1 MDVYLDNNATTMI
14 DPKVLAEMEPFLK
27 EKYGNPN
34 SLHKFGAGTHPKM
47 LEALDHLYD
56 GIGAADEDDIVIT
69 ANATESN
76 NWVLKS
82 VWIAMIL
89 NGDKKHIITT
99 EVEHPA
105 ITATCQFLETQGV
118 EVSYLEVNEDGVLEA
133 QKVKDALRE
142 DTALVS
148 VMWGNNETGK
158 LFPIKEIGTICHS
171 AGVLFHSD
179 ATQAIGKVKVD
190 VQDFGVDMISFSAHK
205 FHGPKGIGGLYM
217 KKGVNLTP
225 LMHGGEQMGGRRAG
239 TVDVASM
246 VGMGKAMQM
255 ATSTMA
261 LAYEVNHV
269 GMLRD
274 KLEKAILKLPDTIVI
289 GGRENRTPNTTLIS
303 IRGVEGESMLWDL
316 NQNGIGASTGSACAS
331 EDLEANPVMNA
342 FGSDSE
348 LAHTGIR
355 FSLSRFNTEEQ
366 IEYAIEHIRKAVER
380 LRGISSSYAY
390 TPKNHVSGLEA
401 QG

>member
-14 DPKVLAEMEPFLK
+14 DPKVLEEMEPFLK

-47 LEALDHLYD
+47 VEALDYLYE
-56 GIGAADEDDIVIT
+56 GIGAGDEDDIIIT

-82 VWIAMIL
+82 VWIDKIL

-99 EVEHPA
+99 EVEHPS
-105 ITATCQFLETQGV
+105 ITATCKFLETQGV
-118 EVSYLEVNEDGVLEA
+118 EVSYLEVNEEGVLEA
-133 QKVKDALRE
+133 QSVKDALRE

-158 LFPIKEIGTICHS
+158 LFPIKEIGAICRYED
-171 AGVLFHSD
+171 VIFHSD

-190 VQDFGVDMISFSAHK
+190 VRDFGVDMISFSAHK
-205 FHGPKGIGGLYM
+205 FHGPKGVGGLYI
-217 KKGVNLTP
+217 KSGITLSP
-225 LMHGGEQMGGRRAG
+225 YMHGGEQMGGHRAG

-274 KLEKAILKLPDTIVI
+274 RLEKAILKLPDTIVI

-366 IEYAIEHIRKAVER
+366 IDYAVEQIKKAVLR
-380 LRGISSSYAY
+380 LRAISSSYAY
-390 TPKNHVSGLEA
+390 TPKEHISEL
-401 QG
+401 

>member
-47 LEALDHLYD
+47 LEALDYLYD

-76 NWVLKS
+76 NWVLKA
-82 VWIAMIL
+82 VWIDMIL

-133 QKVKDALRE
+133 QKVRDALRD

-158 LFPIKEIGTICHS
+158 LFPIKEIGVICQS

-190 VQDFGVDMISFSAHK
+190 VQEYSVDMISFSAHK
-205 FHGPKGIGGLYM
+205 FHGPKGVGGLYM
-217 KKGVNLTP
+217 KAGINLTP

-289 GGRENRTPNTTLIS
+289 GGTENRTPNTTLIS

-366 IEYAIEHIRKAVER
+366 IVYAIEHITKAVER

-390 TPKNHVSGLEA
+390 TPAGHMSGLEA
-401 QG
+401 H